1 MSVSAR
7 LRSVGVLAA
16 VWLLSGCYYGQV
28 IHGQMSL
35 LADRQPIDQ
44 VLAELEP
51 SAPLY
56 QQLQVARD
64 ARRFA
69 VTELRLPD
77 NASYT
82 GYVAQEFIP
91 TWEDKI
97 AALRDLGVE
106 VSGRVELVAG
116 LNGDNE
122 AYMTAKVNRLGH
134 LVGHP
139 EAQ

>member
-82 GYVAQEFIP
+82 GYVALDRPYPVWTVTAAPRLSLQAKQWCYPLLGCVGYRGHFEQQ
-91 TWEDKI
+91 
-97 AALRDLGVE
+97 AALRLAD
-106 VSGRVELVAG
+106 ELRAG
-116 LNGDNE
+116 G
-122 AYMTAKVNRLGH
+122 
-134 LVGHP
+134 
-139 EAQ
+139 